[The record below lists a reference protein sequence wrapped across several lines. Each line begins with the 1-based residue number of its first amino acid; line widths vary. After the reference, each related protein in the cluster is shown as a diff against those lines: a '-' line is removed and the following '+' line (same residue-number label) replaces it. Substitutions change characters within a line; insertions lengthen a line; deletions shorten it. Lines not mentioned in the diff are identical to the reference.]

1 MKPLLVIRVSISRD
15 TGNSMADHSA
25 STRVHRAERMQTLSE
40 CGSHAGP
47 QSELASSGRGDAA
60 SVLTHV
66 PVGAGEDGAGQ
77 GHDPWMRL
85 ANLVMTS
92 LDMPIGLVDTGDGE
106 PVVATRLDVPAA
118 HFAKL
123 WTPPAPTPTPVVR
136 RCAADNDAPHGAA
149 RLRTVLAAP
158 LSIAGRTGWIAG
170 LDIVPRDIPPGA
182 EATLSLLAE
191 LASPLAGETLQR
203 GAAAASAK
211 DGVALERMLDA
222 GTLWGR
228 TDGTGFGA
236 SRCALK
242 ILGSPSLP
250 DLNALVEHFAPFDQA
265 FVRRAFVGKSAG
277 GRHIDYERE
286 LIQPSTDA
294 RRWVRVKGEI
304 DETTGEI
311 FAAIVDIT
319 AERLHRA
326 EIERL
331 AQHDPLTGS
340 FSRAMFDDA
349 LAEALERSDRDRSRT
364 GLFLFDIDD
373 FKDINDTFG
382 HDTGDDLLRH
392 VASELRE
399 ATRSTDLVI
408 RLAGDEFGV
417 LLPDSSDDAALV
429 RLAKQM
435 QRSIT
440 GQVSVGSKT
449 VQLSCTV
456 GIAIYPDDMATRVDL
471 YRAADQALTEAKE
484 EGRGTVRRFHPRM
497 RERREESRRFLA
509 EIKQGLVN
517 GEFVPFFQPK
527 INLRTGDVVGFEA
540 LCRWRHPERG
550 VLTPGAFHE
559 AFADREVGGELSDVA
574 LNGSFAAASEMSHRG
589 LPFGHIAINL
599 NAQQL
604 QRMGLV
610 SQVERLCESY
620 GVATDQIAFEVV
632 ENVLIRD
639 KRVVYNNLMEL
650 NDMGFSIAL
659 DDFGTGFA
667 SLSHIREPFIREVK
681 IDRSFVTN
689 SGVSS
694 DDRQIVSAIIQMA
707 RKMGLT
713 MVAEGIED
721 EETLKH
727 LRALGCSV
735 GQGYAFAAALPFEE
749 AAGFLSR
756 QRRIFSLLEDVREAP
771 SGSSHVS
778 DPRKA

>member
-1 MKPLLVIRVSISRD
+1 GPVK
-15 TGNSMADHSA
+15 
-25 STRVHRAERMQTLSE
+25 E
-40 CGSHAGP
+40 AGP
-47 QSELASSGRGDAA
+47 DTPVAGNAA
-60 SVLTHV
+60 SLVKEGS
-66 PVGAGEDGAGQ
+66 VGVGGEGVAGAA
-77 GHDPWMRL
+77 DPWMRL
-85 ANLVMTS
+85 AHLVMGA
-92 LDMPIGLVDTGDGE
+92 LDMPIGLVDRGDGP
-106 PVVATRLDVPAA
+106 PVIATRLALPAETIAAAWAPPAA
-118 HFAKL
+118 I
-123 WTPPAPTPTPVVR
+123 PTPVVR
-136 RCAADNDAPHGAA
+136 RCGGNPATPQGAVE
-149 RLRTVLAAP
+149 LRTVLAAP
-158 LSIAGRTGWIAG
+158 LPVSGGHGWIAG
-170 LDIVPRDIPPGA
+170 LDIAPRDVPHGA

-191 LASPLAGETLQR
+191 LATPLAGAEPHRSPADAFMDAGT
-203 GAAAASAK
+203 
-211 DGVALERMLDA
+211 LERMLGA
-222 GTLWGR
+222 GTVWGR
-228 TDGTGFGA
+228 IDGTGFGA
-236 SRCALK
+236 SRSALT
-242 ILGSPSLP
+242 ILGSPMLA
-250 DLNALVEHFAPFDQA
+250 DLNALVGHFAPFDQA

-277 GRHIDYERE
+277 GRHIDFERE
-286 LIQPSTDA
+286 LIQPSTKA

-304 DETTGEI
+304 NDETGEI
-311 FAAIVDIT
+311 FAAVVDIT

-331 AQHDPLTGS
+331 ARHDPLTGS
-340 FSRAMFDDA
+340 LSRSMFDDA
-349 LAEALERSDRDRSRT
+349 LTEALARSDRDRSRT

-382 HDTGDDLLRH
+382 HGTGDDLLRH

-408 RLAGDEFGV
+408 RLAGDEFAV
-417 LLPDSSDDAALV
+417 LLPDSSDDVALV
-429 RLAKQM
+429 RLAKQI

-456 GIAIYPDDMATRVDL
+456 GVAIYPDDMATRVDL
-471 YRAADQALTEAKE
+471 YRAADQALTEAKD

-509 EIKQGLVN
+509 EVKRGLIN

-550 VLTPGAFHE
+550 VQSPGVFHE

-604 QRMGLV
+604 QRAGLV
-610 SQVERLCESY
+610 SQVERLRDSY

-749 AAGFLSR
+749 AAAFLSR
-756 QRRIFSLLEDVREAP
+756 QRRIFTLLEEVQETP
-771 SGSSHVS
+771 SLSARVG
-778 DPRKA
+778 DPGKA